1 MMNRRIVAY
10 VALPILLLF
19 AEPSSFAQSW
29 AYTGTLNHDRQFHT
43 AILLQNGK
51 VLIAGGVNND
61 GQTMALA
68 ELYDPSTGTFSYTGS
83 LNHDRKFHTATL
95 LQNGE
100 VLIVGG
106 QNNDGESMAVSELYN
121 PATGTFSYTGSLNH
135 VRARHTA
142 TLLQNG
148 EVLVAAGG
156 KTCIATYSSCATLS
170 TAELYDANTG
180 TFSYTGSLQ
189 HDREGQT
196 VTLLPSGQV
205 LIAAG
210 KNNDGR
216 SINTAELYD
225 PTTGTFSYSSNVLM
239 ALDDESTATLLQKM
253 NCC

>member
-1 MMNRRIVAY
+1 MTNRRIVAY

-121 PATGTFSYTGSLNH
+121 PATGTFSYTGSSIMSVH
-135 VRARHTA
+135 VILPPCCRTERCSSPPGVRLA
-142 TLLQNG
+142 LLLI
-148 EVLVAAGG
+148 LVV
-156 KTCIATYSSCATLS
+156 
-170 TAELYDANTG
+170 
-180 TFSYTGSLQ
+180 Q
-189 HDREGQT
+189 R
-196 VTLLPSGQV
+196 
-205 LIAAG
+205 
-210 KNNDGR
+210 
-216 SINTAELYD
+216 
-225 PTTGTFSYSSNVLM
+225 
-239 ALDDESTATLLQKM
+239 
-253 NCC
+253 